1 MSGATPQL
9 YDLRVSHAPLDPER
23 ISKFARAAA
32 RGIAG
37 GISEVGGPW
46 IGSGDLTA
54 LMSIS
59 AWMSQAGTDL
69 PDSLDSMLLLRT
81 ALVRAS
87 GLDEQSEPVP
97 LLPPD
102 DRVAVVNMA
111 RYLEDLVCRA
121 SNHSECSTEDVAERA
136 IELLVA

>member
-1 MSGATPQL
+1 
-9 YDLRVSHAPLDPER
+9 
-23 ISKFARAAA
+23 
-32 RGIAG
+32 
-37 GISEVGGPW
+37 
-46 IGSGDLTA
+46 
-54 LMSIS
+54 
-59 AWMSQAGTDL
+59 
-69 PDSLDSMLLLRT
+69 MLLLRT